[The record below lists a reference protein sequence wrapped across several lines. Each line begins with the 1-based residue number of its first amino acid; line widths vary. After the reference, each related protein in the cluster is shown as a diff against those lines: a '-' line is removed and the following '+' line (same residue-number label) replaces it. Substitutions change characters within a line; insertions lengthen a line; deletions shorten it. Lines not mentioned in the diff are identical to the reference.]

1 MFFLNQLFTGQH
13 LANSGEAQLKKHPVI
28 DNQRDVEDN
37 WTDDDN
43 DDNWTDDDN
52 DNNLTVDDN
61 DDDETDYDNDWTDDD
76 WTDDDEDQEMMIT
89 MTGRMMMTTG
99 WIRMTTRQMMTS

>member
-1 MFFLNQLFTGQH
+1 MFFFLNQLFTSQH

-43 DDNWTDDDN
+43 DDN
-52 DNNLTVDDN
+52 
-61 DDDETDYDNDWTDDD
+61 
-76 WTDDDEDQEMMIT
+76 
-89 MTGRMMMTTG
+89 
-99 WIRMTTRQMMTS
+99 